1 MRLVCVARHVFLAEH
16 LCRIF
21 GELGVHCEHAVGIA
35 AASELAETFEPHLV
49 VVEDALLSPT
59 VLDDWARAQAL
70 RDVPV
75 LAVSLTHRPEE
86 CVSVDM
92 SGLAGV
98 IFLPALNRDE
108 VLALMEGARRP
119 RGVAAPVEREV
130 SAFRSPSVL
139 R

>member
-21 GELGVHCEHAVGIA
+21 GELGVQCEHAVGIVA
-35 AASELAETFEPHLV
+35 AGELAGSFEPHLV

-59 VLDDWARAQAL
+59 VLDGWGAIQAL
-70 RDVPV
+70 REVPV

-86 CVSVDM
+86 CVSVEM

-98 IFLPALNRDE
+98 IFLPALNREE

-119 RGVAAPVEREV
+119 RGVMAPVEHEASV
-130 SAFRSPSVL
+130 FRSPSL
-139 R
+139 LH

>member
-16 LCRIF
+16 LCRVF
-21 GELGVHCEHAVGIA
+21 AELGVQCEHAVGVDA
-35 AASELAETFEPHLV
+35 AGELAGGFEPHLV

-59 VLDDWARAQAL
+59 VLDGWAASDAL
-70 RDVPV
+70 RNVPV
-75 LAVSLTHRPEE
+75 LAVSLTHRPDE
-86 CVSVDM
+86 CVSVEM

-98 IFLPALNRDE
+98 IFLPSLNREE

-119 RGVAAPVEREV
+119 RGVVAPVEPDV

>member
-1 MRLVCVARHVFLAEH
+1 MCVARHAILAEH
-16 LCRIF
+16 LCRVF
-21 GELGVHCEHAVGIA
+21 AELGAQCEHVVGIA
-35 AASELAETFEPHLV
+35 AAGELACGFEPHLV
-49 VVEDALLSPT
+49 VVEDALLSPS
-59 VLDDWARAQAL
+59 VLDGWAAVDAL

-86 CVSVDM
+86 CMSVEM

-98 IFLPALNRDE
+98 IFLPALNRED
-108 VLALMEGARRP
+108 VLALIEGARRP
-119 RGVAAPVEREV
+119 RGVMAPVEREV

>member
-1 MRLVCVARHVFLAEH
+1 MCVARHVFLAEH

-21 GELGVHCEHAVGIA
+21 GELGAQCEHAVGIA
-35 AASELAETFEPHLV
+35 AAGELAGRSEPHLM

-59 VLDDWARAQAL
+59 VLDDWAAADAL

-75 LAVSLTHRPEE
+75 LAVSLTHRPDE
-86 CVSVDM
+86 CVSVEM

-98 IFLPALNRDE
+98 IFLPALNRED
-108 VLALMEGARRP
+108 VMALMDGARRP
-119 RGVAAPVEREV
+119 RGVAAPAEREV

>member
-21 GELGVHCEHAVGIA
+21 GELGVQCEHAVGIVA
-35 AASELAETFEPHLV
+35 AGELAGSFEPHLV

-59 VLDDWARAQAL
+59 VLDGWGAIRAL
-70 RDVPV
+70 REVPV

-86 CVSVDM
+86 CVSVEM

-98 IFLPALNRDE
+98 IFLPALNREE
-108 VLALMEGARRP
+108 VLALMEGAQRP
-119 RGVAAPVEREV
+119 RGVMAPVDRETSV
-130 SAFRSPSVL
+130 FRSPSL
-139 R
+139 LH